1 MVEAGTADKP
11 VMILMARAHPGET
24 GGSFMLRG
32 AVHFLMSQ
40 HKAAV
45 RLRQKFR
52 VEVCEWLAMDLMPDG
67 AVQVVPMVNPDGVEL
82 GNSRCNRAPCD
93 LNRQWGKSGE
103 LLNSC
108 APEVRRVCRGAAVD
122 LLLLL
127 CSMQCSAVLDAV
139 WGGKVYA
146 VKQLVHL
153 SSCQSGVALVVD
165 FHTHPLRSPAAL
177 ILCGL

>member
-108 APEVRRVCRGAAVD
+108 APEVSLSWCGSGLAIATLQHAV
-122 LLLLL
+122 
-127 CSMQCSAVLDAV
+127 QCSVGCSV
-139 WGGKVYA
+139 GGQVYA
-146 VKQLVHL
+146 VKQLVSL
-153 SSCQSGVALVVD
+153 CSRQSGVALVVD
-165 FHTHPLRSPAAL
+165 FHTHPLRSPVAL